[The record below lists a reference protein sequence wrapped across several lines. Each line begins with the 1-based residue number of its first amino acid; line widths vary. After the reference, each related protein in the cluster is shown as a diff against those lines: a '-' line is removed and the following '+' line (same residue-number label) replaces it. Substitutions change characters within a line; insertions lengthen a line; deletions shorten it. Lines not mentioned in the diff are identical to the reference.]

1 MKGAVKKSKM
11 ERGKEKKQNQKAQQ
25 SNEIPR
31 KRKNRMRYHGKAKD
45 SKKFKKKL
53 PSKIVQRKKKD
64 IKDIS
69 KATERKANKQR
80 RKETKA
86 RRESHEAMQNA
97 KQR

>member
-1 MKGAVKKSKM
+1 
-11 ERGKEKKQNQKAQQ
+11 
-25 SNEIPR
+25 
-31 KRKNRMRYHGKAKD
+31 MRYHGKAKD
-45 SKKFKKKL
+45 SKKFNKKKL

-86 RRESHEAMQNA
+86 KRESHEAMQNA